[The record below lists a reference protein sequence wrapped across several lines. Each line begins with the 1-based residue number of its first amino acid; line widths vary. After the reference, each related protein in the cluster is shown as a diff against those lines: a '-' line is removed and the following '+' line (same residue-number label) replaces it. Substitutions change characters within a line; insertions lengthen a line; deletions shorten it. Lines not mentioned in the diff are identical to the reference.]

1 MEHVFNTLADRY
13 RDSRTSFML
22 ILTLSGPC
30 TVPESLTRMWLYAAG
45 LLLMDA
51 VLKLNDEASPITVSS
66 MYGLILNVVKVRVHW
81 TPNDRR
87 SASNSPRTSPLN
99 PGQGAA
105 SWNNWWHS

>member
-1 MEHVFNTLADRY
+1 MFSTHLPTGRGPRTGRFDPADTTVSGTL
-13 RDSRTSFML
+13 
-22 ILTLSGPC
+22 I
-30 TVPESLTRMWLYAAG
+30 RMWLYAAG